1 MYVIDIFTILYSYV
15 LLTKN
20 FVHFLVHFNECTFLY
35 ILKNSVHFLYI
46 LAKIPL

>member
-1 MYVIDIFTILYSYV
+1 MLLIYLLYYTLMYTFLK
-15 LLTKN
+15 KN
-20 FVHFLVHFNECTFLY
+20 CTFLVHLNECTFLY